1 MRMLETYSDTELIAA
16 VKSGNQRA
24 FGEIVRRYEGIVAST
39 TISMLGPSSEAED
52 AGQETMIKLYKSLD
66 RFKGQSKLSTY
77 VTRIAINTSLD
88 SLRRRKKQVSR
99 FFSMT
104 DDESTKWDNYIAS
117 DSDQGR
123 DFELKQA
130 IGKAMASLKPEFRAV
145 AVSRLIQGF
154 STREVAVML
163 GIETGT
169 VLSRLSRAKAQLAD
183 GLREDFRND

>member
-1 MRMLETYSDTELIAA
+1 MLETYSDTDLIVA
-16 VKSGNQRA
+16 VKGGNQKA

-39 TISMLGPSSEAED
+39 TISMLGPGSEAED

-88 SLRRRKKQVSR
+88 SLRRRKKQMTR
-99 FFSMT
+99 FFSMM
-104 DDESTKWDNYIAS
+104 DDEGTKWDKYTVS
-117 DSDQGR
+117 DSDQER

-145 AVSRLIQGF
+145 AVLRLIQGF
-154 STREVAVML
+154 STREVADML
-163 GIETGT
+163 GIEAGT